1 MENRETHVHTF
12 GLLLYRHSPL
22 TLSVVLTDPVIN
34 MYMVIYVQT
43 LVVNILKAFKNFSKG
58 LMGFFLFFLLFY
70 LNTLLLVTMDN
81 EIK

>member
-34 MYMVIYVQT
+34 MYMVMYVQT

-58 LMGFFLFFLLFY
+58 LMVFFIFLLFY
-70 LNTLLLVTMDN
+70 LNTLLLVIMDN

>member
-34 MYMVIYVQT
+34 MYMVMYVQT

-58 LMGFFLFFLLFY
+58 LMVFFIFFIVLFEYIVISYYGQL
-70 LNTLLLVTMDN
+70 M
-81 EIK
+81 K

>member
-34 MYMVIYVQT
+34 MYMVMYVQT

-58 LMGFFLFFLLFY
+58 LMVFLIFFIVLFEY
-70 LNTLLLVTMDN
+70 IV
-81 EIK
+81 ISYYGQ